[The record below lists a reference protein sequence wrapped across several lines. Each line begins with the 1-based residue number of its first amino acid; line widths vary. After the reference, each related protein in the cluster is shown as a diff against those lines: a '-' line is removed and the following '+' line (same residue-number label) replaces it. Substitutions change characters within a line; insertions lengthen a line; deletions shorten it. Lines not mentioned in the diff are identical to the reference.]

1 MPKRKKMLPAGDKA
15 DDLSRLPLAAD
26 LVSLPNISSG
36 REWLAAIRAADPQIR
51 PESAAY
57 SADKALKCLAVG
69 DIDAALSHAMLA
81 AWRVRMHRPV
91 GPLADAI
98 CFDAVSVPRNRP
110 KGRPGRQQGPTGRGI
125 QSAAGQ
131 RDRAAG
137 RASQYKLPAQL
148 DSKNQEGREG
158 SRKLASGL
166 SASTCPP
173 I

>member
-69 DIDAALSHAMLA
+69 DIDAALSHAMWA
-81 AWRVRMHRPV
+81 AWRTAHATGQWGHWQMQSALM
-91 GPLADAI
+91 PLASREIGRRDALADNKAQRDAEFNRRLDDAI
-98 CFDAVSVPRNRP
+98 ERLTALLNSDSRMNWTAKIRRPRG
-110 KGRPGRQQGPTGRGI
+110 KPG
-125 QSAAGQ
+125 
-131 RDRAAG
+131 
-137 RASQYKLPAQL
+137 
-148 DSKNQEGREG
+148 
-158 SRKLASGL
+158 LASGL